1 MNSHEQKLTIKHEE
15 SLGIPC
21 LPTGRLKTYYNKP
34 FSEEIT
40 EKTMARKLNR
50 KAAEAYTED
59 FSDKVLDDFFSDR
72 QAAVGHDI
80 LELTP
85 VQQVNL
91 LIIQRLYQRW
101 QEETMNLRSPY
112 FNFEHPEVQ
121 ESLQHF
127 MNTLSRHILVERHA
141 LEPFLKSAVMD
152 TLRLL
157 FNPMAYFD
165 ELLRLYR
172 KPKAI
177 QASLRYL
184 RMQQPLIEILQEQI
198 EGKET
203 KEPEYLLAILE
214 ASIRSG
220 KLAAEPLEEH
230 VQAFA
235 QILPLPQE
243 IADEPI
249 ETPPPPSAK
258 ETPADNTNFFSSISQ
273 MTSKPARPA
282 SQEAAAAKP
291 STSGRPA
298 PAPTVR
304 VSSISESQSAPPAYT
319 PAAKAQPKPAA
330 PVPGPQPEPVA
341 ERKTSPVV
349 VLPQKKEETGS
360 NLNTRFERSEKKPL
374 YEKFEPREA
383 RTSSLPQKQRSANI
397 RNYIS
402 LNQRF
407 MFIKEL
413 FNNDAADFSSALNAL
428 DDCQNLSEARQWLQG
443 HLAQNRQ
450 IQPDSDVVQ
459 EFDLVLEQRF
469 GN

>member
-1 MNSHEQKLTIKHEE
+1 
-15 SLGIPC
+15 
-21 LPTGRLKTYYNKP
+21 
-34 FSEEIT
+34 
-40 EKTMARKLNR
+40 MARKLNR

-59 FSDKVLDDFFSDR
+59 FSNKVLNDFFSDR

-91 LIIQRLYQRW
+91 LVIQRLYQRW
-101 QEETMNLRSPY
+101 QEETMSLRSAY

-121 ESLQHF
+121 ESLQSF

-141 LEPFLKSAVMD
+141 LEPFLKAAVMD

-172 KPKAI
+172 KPEAI

-184 RMQQPLIEILQEQI
+184 RLQQPLIEVLQEQV
-198 EGKET
+198 EDKEA
-203 KEPEYLLAILE
+203 KEPEYVLAILE
-214 ASIRSG
+214 ASMRSG
-220 KLAAEPLEEH
+220 KLAPEPLEEH

-235 QILPLPQE
+235 QVLPLPQE
-243 IADEPI
+243 IADEPL
-249 ETPPPPSAK
+249 ENTPPAAAK

-273 MTSKPARPA
+273 IGSRQARPA
-282 SQEAAAAKP
+282 SQQTTAAKSP
-291 STSGRPA
+291 QSGRPA

-304 VSSISESQSAPPAYT
+304 MDSISESQVAPS
-319 PAAKAQPKPAA
+319 PAAKPQPKPAA
-330 PVPGPQPEPVA
+330 PASNQQAEPVA
-341 ERKTSPVV
+341 ERKSPPVV
-349 VLPQKKEETGS
+349 VVPQKKEEAAG
-360 NLNTRFERSEKKPL
+360 NLNTRFERSEKKAL
-374 YEKFEPREA
+374 YEKFEPKEA

-407 MFIKEL
+407 MFIKVL
-413 FNNDAADFSSALNAL
+413 FNNDAAEFSSALNAL
-428 DDCQNLSEARQWLQG
+428 DDCQNLSEARQWLQR

-450 IQPDSDVVQ
+450 IQPDDEVVQ
-459 EFDLVLEQRF
+459 EFELVMEQRF